1 MRLPLLVVLAA
12 IAGCGDLLPE
22 SDRVPTSL
30 RLDRDT
36 VTVIEG
42 EPVGVRVTVL
52 DQNGTPF
59 ERIPSWAGPVWTME
73 GTAVEVDGRELRA
86 VQPGET
92 RGTVRVGKLSASATI
107 RVNPR
112 ALELS
117 VDGVYLVQGIQRAD
131 GTVPLVAGRD
141 ALLRVFLRG
150 DQVNFF
156 RPRVRVQL
164 IRDGVVQET
173 LAMEPTLDSVP
184 RVRQEFELR
193 NSWNVRIPGARLQ
206 PGVSMVVEAD
216 PAGVVPRKASS
227 RARFPATGSA
237 PLNVQ
242 TVPKLWLRLVPIRQL
257 LYGTT
262 GAVNEGNKE
271 AYIRGLLAMHP
282 IAEYD
287 ADVRAP
293 YSTSANSATSS
304 GWSTIINE
312 MVALRTADAS
322 ARYYYGLLT
331 AQPGS
336 GIAGLGFLG
345 FPVAIGYDV
354 LPAGAETLAHELG
367 HNFNRRHTPCGNPAG
382 PDPNYPYAGAGI
394 GVFGYD
400 LFDGTLKSPLADK
413 DLMSYCRPRWTSDYT
428 YEAVLAF
435 RRGGDNRT
443 GADAPADAAPEPS
456 LLVWG
461 HVGGGTAVLEP
472 AFEVTTRPALP
483 GRPGPYTL
491 QGMDAQGGVLFS
503 LPFAGEELAEQDT
516 RQRHFAFALPAG
528 LAKLDRLAALRVT
541 GPGVAVQRVRA
552 NRASRPGTRPLAPRA
567 LGRRS
572 GGEVR
577 LEWSRTDL
585 PMAMVRDARTGQV
598 LSFAR
603 GGAARV
609 ETGARDLDVTFSD
622 GVRSVR
628 TVVEVQ

>member
-1 MRLPLLVVLAA
+1 MRLPILAA
-12 IAGCGDLLPE
+12 LALLAGCGDLLPE
-22 SDRVPTSL
+22 NDRVPTSL

-36 VTVIEG
+36 VTVLEG
-42 EPVGVRVTVL
+42 DPVGVRVTVL

-59 ERIPSWAGPVWTME
+59 ERVPNWAGPVWTME
-73 GTAVEVDGRELRA
+73 GAAVVVEGDELRG
-86 VQPGET
+86 VEPGET
-92 RGTVRVGKLSASATI
+92 RGTVRVGKLSASAI
-107 RVNPR
+107 LRVNPR

-117 VDGVYLVQGIQRAD
+117 VDGVYLVQGVQRAD

-150 DQVNFF
+150 DQINFF

-164 IRDGVVQET
+164 LRNGVLQET
-173 LAMEPTLDSVP
+173 LALEPTLDSVP
-184 RVRQEFELR
+184 RVRQEGDLR
-193 NSWNVRIPGARLQ
+193 ASWNARIPGAQVQ
-206 PGVSMVVEAD
+206 PGLSLVVEAD
-216 PAGVVPRKASS
+216 PAGIVPRKATS

-237 PLNVQ
+237 ALNVQ

-257 LYGTT
+257 IHGST
-262 GAVNEGNKE
+262 GAVTEANKA
-271 AYIRGLLAMHP
+271 AYIRSLLAMHP

-293 YSTSANSATSS
+293 YSTSVTSGTAN
-304 GWSTIINE
+304 GWNTIINE

-345 FPVAIGYDV
+345 YPVAIGYDV
-354 LPAGAETLAHELG
+354 LPLGAETLAHELG

-382 PDPNYPYAGAGI
+382 PDPNYPYADAGI

-400 LFDGTLKSPLADK
+400 LFDGTVKTPQADK

-435 RRGGDNRT
+435 RRGGDNGTR
-443 GADAPADAAPEPS
+443 ADAPADAAPEPS

-461 HVGGGTAVLEP
+461 HVGGAGAVLEP
-472 AFEVTTRPALP
+472 AFELTTRPALP
-483 GRPGPYTL
+483 LRPGPYTL
-491 QGMDAQGGVLFS
+491 QGVDAQGAVLFS
-503 LPFAGEELAEQDT
+503 LSFAGEQLAEEDT
-516 RQRHFAFALPAG
+516 RKRHFAFALPAS
-528 LAKLDRLAALRVT
+528 LAKLDRLATLRVT
-541 GPGVAVQRVRA
+541 GPGVSVQRG
-552 NRASRPGTRPLAPRA
+552 RASRPGPRPLAPRA

-572 GGEVR
+572 GREVR
-577 LEWSRTDL
+577 LEWSRADL
-585 PMAMVRDARTGQV
+585 PMAMVRDTRTGQV

-628 TVVEVQ
+628 TLVEVQ

>member
-1 MRLPLLVVLAA
+1 MRLSSIAALAML
-12 IAGCGDLLPE
+12 AGCGDLLPE
-22 SDRVPTSL
+22 NDRVPTSL

-36 VTVIEG
+36 VTVLQG
-42 EPVGVRVTVL
+42 DPVGVRVTVL

-59 ERIPSWAGPVWTME
+59 ERVPNWAGPVWTMD
-73 GTAVEVDGRELRA
+73 GAAVAVEDGALRG
-86 VQPGET
+86 VEPGET
-92 RGTVRVGKLSASATI
+92 RGTVRVGNLSASAI
-107 RVNPR
+107 LRVNPR
-112 ALELS
+112 ALDLS
-117 VDGVYLVQGIQRAD
+117 VDGVYLVQGVQRAD

-150 DQVNFF
+150 DQINFF
-156 RPRVRVQL
+156 RPSVRVQL
-164 IRDGVVQET
+164 LRNGVLQET
-173 LAMEPTLDSVP
+173 LALEPTLDSIP
-184 RVRQEFELR
+184 RARQEGDLR
-193 NSWNVRIPGARLQ
+193 ASWNVRIPGARVQ
-206 PGVSMVVEAD
+206 PGLSLVVEAD
-216 PAGVVPRKASS
+216 PAGIVPRKATS
-227 RARFPATGSA
+227 RARFPATGA
-237 PLNVQ
+237 AALNVQ
-242 TVPKLWLRLVPIRQL
+242 AVPKLWLRLVPIRQL
-257 LYGTT
+257 VYGTT
-262 GAVNEGNKE
+262 GAVTEANKA
-271 AYIRGLLAMHP
+271 AYIRSLLAMHP
-282 IAEYD
+282 IGEYD

-304 GWSTIINE
+304 GWNTIINE
-312 MVALRTADAS
+312 IVALRTADAS

-345 FPVAIGYDV
+345 FPVAIGYDI

-382 PDPNYPYAGAGI
+382 PDPNYPYAEAGI

-400 LFDGTLKSPLADK
+400 LFDGTIKTPQADK

-443 GADAPADAAPEPS
+443 GADAPAADAAPEPS

-461 HVGGGTAVLEP
+461 HVGGTGAVLEP
-472 AFEVTTRPALP
+472 AFELTTRPALP
-483 GRPGPYTL
+483 VRTGPYTL
-491 QGMDAQGGVLFS
+491 QGVDAQGGVLFS
-503 LPFAGEELAEQDT
+503 LPFAGEELAEEDT
-516 RQRHFAFALPAG
+516 RKRHFAFALPAS
-528 LAKLDRLAALRVT
+528 LAKLDRLATLRVT
-541 GPGVAVQRVRA
+541 GPGVSVQRSRA
-552 NRASRPGTRPLAPRA
+552 ARPGTRPLAPRA

-572 GGEVR
+572 GREVR
-577 LEWSRTDL
+577 LEWSRADL
-585 PMAMVRDARTGQV
+585 LMAMVRDARTGQV

-609 ETGARDLDVTFSD
+609 ETGARELDVTFSD